1 MRLIFVGIAFNEC
14 PISSS
19 LWHKRGADAYPA
31 LASFLL
37 EKNKPFIRF

>member
-1 MRLIFVGIAFNEC
+1 MNV